1 MNEDKLSKLHDIKE
15 LEKIPDNSIFI
26 FSILLFLTILILLV
40 ITFFIIKIFKNRKKS
55 DRKKYYELLKNIDF
69 NDSKKSAY
77 AITKYARLL
86 ANNEREKKL
95 CEELIEELEK
105 YKYKKNVDNI
115 NNTIKIKHSVFM
127 DSLDV

>member
-1 MNEDKLSKLHDIKE
+1 MNEDILSKLHDIKE

-40 ITFFIIKIFKNRKKS
+40 ITFFIIKFFKNRKKS

-77 AITKYARLL
+77 EITKYARLL